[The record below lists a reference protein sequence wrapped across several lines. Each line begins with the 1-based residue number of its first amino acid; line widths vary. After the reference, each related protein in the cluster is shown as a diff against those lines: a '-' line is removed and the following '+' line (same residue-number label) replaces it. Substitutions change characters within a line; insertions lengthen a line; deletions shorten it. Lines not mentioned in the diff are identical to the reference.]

1 MLFANN
7 SMCHGQQIWYQLWH
21 NHPTIIGDSKHNGF
35 IINPYGWCCWPS
47 PNMINTSIR
56 IMSMSRCQH
65 VVPRPPLGVPP
76 LRKPS
81 SCQFVDVVIDG
92 SINTQ
97 PGDTDVEQ
105 LLLHTFCHFNRALRH
120 KNVFDIF
127 FWWDDRFWGILFSI
141 NPRLRSVPVI
151 HIDCVT

>member
-1 MLFANN
+1 
-7 SMCHGQQIWYQLWH
+7 MCHGQQIRYQLWH

-35 IINPYGWCCWPS
+35 ISTLLMDGAVAISQHDQYVNTHHVNVTVPTCCA
-47 PNMINTSIR
+47 TA
-56 IMSMSRCQH
+56 
-65 VVPRPPLGVPP
+65 PLGVPP

-120 KNVFDIF
+120 QNVFDG
-127 FWWDDRFWGILFSI
+127 R
-141 NPRLRSVPVI
+141 
-151 HIDCVT
+151 IDFGASYFQSTPN